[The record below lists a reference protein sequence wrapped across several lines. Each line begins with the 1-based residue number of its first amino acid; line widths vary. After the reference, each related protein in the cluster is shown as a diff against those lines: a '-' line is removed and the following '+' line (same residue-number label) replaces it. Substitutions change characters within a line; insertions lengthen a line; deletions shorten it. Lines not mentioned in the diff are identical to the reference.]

1 MSFSVSDHHYKRY
14 AFLENRRFFKV
25 AFTAIET
32 SHKRKNNAILMNSS
46 TISFLFV
53 ASDFVV

>member
-1 MSFSVSDHHYKRY
+1 
-14 AFLENRRFFKV
+14 
-25 AFTAIET
+25 
-32 SHKRKNNAILMNSS
+32 MNSS